1 MLFQSKVV
9 LNKPCMTRWLVIQKD
24 YGQLGNRLHTHANA
38 LAWCIENKVNL
49 VNLSFKKYSQLF
61 ASDKTHT
68 VETLITQKSKLANLL
83 RYEPL
88 WKFLE
93 RICRSDK
100 WLNRLTKI
108 AVREKDDCEFLSET
122 ELNGSFNYET
132 KAKAMLVRAWDLRFT
147 DSLKK
152 HQEKIREILAPNE
165 KAKSSAYETIS
176 MLREKFDCLVGV
188 HARRGDYKQYI
199 GGIHFHSWNSY
210 RNWIIQTKNLMEEN
224 GRKKVGFLLCSDE
237 KPYPLEFHDLPVS
250 FGSEKSVMSDL
261 HSLSL
266 CDYNIG
272 PPSSFGTW
280 LSWHGKVPRYV
291 VQEDSKIE
299 SIEQFSV
306 CSKC

>member
-1 MLFQSKVV
+1 M
-9 LNKPCMTRWLVIQKD
+9 NKWLLIQKD

-61 ASDKTHT
+61 ASDKSQT

-83 RYEPL
+83 RFERL
-88 WKFLE
+88 WKVLE
-93 RICRSDK
+93 KITRSDK

-108 AVREKDDCEFLSET
+108 TVREKDDFEFLSET
-122 ELNGSFNYET
+122 ELNESFHSET
-132 KAKAMLVRAWDLRFT
+132 KAKAMLVRAWDLRFP
-147 DSLKK
+147 DSLTK

-165 KAKSSAYETIS
+165 KAKSSADETIS
-176 MLREKFDCLVGV
+176 LLREKFDCIVGV
-188 HARRGDYKQYI
+188 HARRGDYKEYL
-199 GGIHFHSWNSY
+199 GGVHFHSWDSY
-210 RNWIIQTKNLMEEN
+210 RDWIMQTKRLMEET
-224 GRKKVGFLLCSDE
+224 GKKRVGFLLCSDE
-237 KPYPLEFHDLPVS
+237 KPHPSEFNDLPVS

-280 LSWHGKVPRYV
+280 LSWYGKVPRLV
-291 VQEDSKIE
+291 LQEGLQIQSA
-299 SIEQFSV
+299 SQFV
-306 CSKC
+306 TCSQC

>member
-1 MLFQSKVV
+1 M
-9 LNKPCMTRWLVIQKD
+9 NKWLLIQKD

-61 ASDKTHT
+61 ASDKSHT

-83 RYEPL
+83 RFERL
-88 WKFLE
+88 WKVLE
-93 RICRSDK
+93 KITRSDK

-122 ELNGSFNYET
+122 ELNESFHSET
-132 KAKAMLVRAWDLRFT
+132 KAKAMLVRAWDLRFP
-147 DSLKK
+147 DSLTK

-165 KAKSSAYETIS
+165 KAKSSADETIS
-176 MLREKFDCLVGV
+176 LLREKFDCIVGV
-188 HARRGDYKQYI
+188 HARRGDYKEYL
-199 GGIHFHSWNSY
+199 GGVHFHSWDSY
-210 RNWIIQTKNLMEEN
+210 RDWIMQTKQFME
-224 GRKKVGFLLCSDE
+224 GTGKKRVGFLLCSDDKSHPSE
-237 KPYPLEFHDLPVS
+237 LNDLPVR

-280 LSWHGKVPRYV
+280 LSWYGKVPRLV
-291 VQEDSKIE
+291 LQEGLQIQSA
-299 SIEQFSV
+299 SQFV
-306 CSKC
+306 ICSQC